1 MICAGDWSTL
11 AVLLT
16 VDPLGGQIEMPY
28 FTDTAEAEKYI
39 GQVFT
44 MAIADPEIGPKLK
57 AADVT
62 LGINMTKPDARVYVD
77 YGAGQVYR
85 ADTEHKADVE
95 MYMEADVAQRFWLG
109 KVNVAAALAR
119 GQMRAKGPV
128 PKILKLVPLVKPIF
142 PKYQLM
148 LEEEGRQDLLV
159 V

>member
-1 MICAGDWSTL
+1 MA
-11 AVLLT
+11 
-16 VDPLGGQIEMPY
+16 Y

-62 LGINMTKPDARVYVD
+62 LGINMTKPDGRVYVD
-77 YGAGQVYR
+77 YAAGEVHR
-85 ADTEHKADVE
+85 ADTENKADVE
-95 MYMEADVAQRFWLG
+95 MYMDADVAHRFWLG

-142 PKYQLM
+142 PKYMDMIRQ
-148 LEEEGRQDLLV
+148 EGREDLLEG
-159 V
+159 